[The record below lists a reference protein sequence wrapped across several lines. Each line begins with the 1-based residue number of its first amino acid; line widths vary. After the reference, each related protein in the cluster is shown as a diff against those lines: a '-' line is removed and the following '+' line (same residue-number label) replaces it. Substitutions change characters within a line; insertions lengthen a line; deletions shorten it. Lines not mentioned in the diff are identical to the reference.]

1 MGKYLGTGDR
11 WLAYESFRDGLTARG
26 RRHDFWAP
34 LTGDQIMEAL
44 EGVALTPDVVIANL
58 EFKPNY
64 GYDQQIQ
71 GFKHVMEGFNSDE
84 LSMFLRFAT
93 GIGRLP
99 ASRRFPAGQRLTIRF
114 MPDHLDRLPSA
125 HTCFWVVDL
134 PPYEEQADMGQKLRQ
149 AIAAPQPFA
158 LS

>member
-1 MGKYLGTGDR
+1 EC
-11 WLAYESFRDGLTARG
+11 LAEGMSSRG
-26 RRHDFWAP
+26 RRRDLWAP
-34 LTGDQIMEAL
+34 LTGEQIVEAL
-44 EGVALTPDVVIANL
+44 EGVALTPEIVVANL
-58 EFKPNY
+58 EFKPSY
-64 GYDQQIQ
+64 GYDVQIDS
-71 GFKHVMEGFNSDE
+71 FRRTVESFSPEE

-99 ASRRFPAGQRLTIRF
+99 ASQRFPAGQKLTIRF

-125 HTCFWVVDL
+125 HTCFWVVDV
-134 PPYEEQADMGQKLRQ
+134 PPYTDELDMAKKLRQ